1 MYISRNDIPS
11 ECRNNADYFYKAY
24 HVMSFTKEMLN
35 TYNTLEQTKY
45 DFIESHELLR
55 LLENDYKIQGIEVE
69 SEAISVDTKEDLEIV
84 REMMKKDK
92 LFENYK
98 EKQN

>member
-1 MYISRNDIPS
+1 
-11 ECRNNADYFYKAY
+11 
-24 HVMSFTKEMLN
+24 MSFTKEMLN

-92 LFENYK
+92 LFESYK
-98 EKQN
+98 DCKID